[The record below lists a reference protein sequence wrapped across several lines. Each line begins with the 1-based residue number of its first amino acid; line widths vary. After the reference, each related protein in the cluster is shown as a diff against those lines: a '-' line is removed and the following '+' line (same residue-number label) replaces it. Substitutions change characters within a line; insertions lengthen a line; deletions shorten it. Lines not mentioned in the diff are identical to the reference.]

1 VRRRA
6 LLLVALAA
14 FVLVPSAAAG
24 LRIRQVDT
32 SGYPTIGVT
41 MVSSK
46 ASHRAPSV
54 AENGTPV
61 SALDVENLGQAKS
74 IVLAID
80 RSQSMEKGH
89 AFDDALAGAR
99 AFIRAQGAF
108 DRVSVVAFGSH
119 AQIVQP
125 FAQNGGTDSFG
136 SLKVDSKAGT
146 ALYDGIVLAADSLA
160 KEQLLGRVIVVLTDG
175 TDVSSNASLGDAIAA
190 ARKAGALVY
199 PIGIVGAQFDPKP
212 LQQLAAQTGGRYTS
226 TSSTKA
232 LRAIYTSIAAEL
244 GRTWHASYLTG
255 QPQGTTL
262 HLQAQLVGAGAATAT
277 AHLSGRASSTTAA
290 SPLIPSFL
298 YGMFGSILLGLILT
312 GLLAFGIWSMR
323 QAKERT
329 WVQARL
335 APHIG
340 EKKQRRIGT
349 RERLSAAAAIFTA
362 TEHALGNMN
371 LWKRLSRTIERADI
385 PLRTV
390 EFVYVMAGAGF
401 GLGIFLA
408 VLGQAPGIILLGMLL
423 GAFVPYGVL
432 TAKVK
437 KRLASFETQLP
448 DLLVTMAASLKAG
461 HSFKQGMQAVV
472 DENRQPASDEFRRVL
487 TETSLGRPMDDALKE
502 MAERIGSSNF
512 EFVITAVTIQRQ
524 VGGSMAE
531 LFDMVAE
538 TVRQRQQFARKIK
551 ALTSMGRMS
560 AYVLVGL
567 PFFMAFFITIINP
580 TYMEPLYSTGIG
592 HFLIFLSLAG
602 MVVGSLLL
610 KKIVS
615 FRG

>member
-1 VRRRA
+1 MPRGQRPASTNAWRRAVRSPTCLDHDRLDDVVADRAGRARPRRVNQPIKTIRRETEPPFRHRRRMHTKRTRRRSCSSTRRRTPTRSDNA
-6 LLLVALAA
+6 TPTPETTNAA
-14 FVLVPSAAAG
+14 APSAP
-24 LRIRQVDT
+24 T
-32 SGYPTIGVT
+32 SSAHQRSTRCPPSADHDAPYP
-41 MVSSK
+41 
-46 ASHRAPSV
+46 AP
-54 AENGTPV
+54 PI
-61 SALDVENLGQAKS
+61 L
-74 IVLAID
+74 
-80 RSQSMEKGH
+80 
-89 AFDDALAGAR
+89 
-99 AFIRAQGAF
+99 
-108 DRVSVVAFGSH
+108 
-119 AQIVQP
+119 
-125 FAQNGGTDSFG
+125 
-136 SLKVDSKAGT
+136 
-146 ALYDGIVLAADSLA
+146 
-160 KEQLLGRVIVVLTDG
+160 VVLTDG
-175 TDVSSNASLGDAIAA
+175 TDVSSHASLADAIAA
-190 ARKAGALVY
+190 ARQAGALVY
-199 PIGIVGAQFDPKP
+199 PIGIVSSQFDPTP
-212 LQQLAAQTGGRYTS
+212 LQELASRTGGRYTS
-226 TSSTKA
+226 TTSTKA
-232 LRAIYTSIAAEL
+232 LRGIYTSIAAEL
-244 GRTWHASYLTG
+244 GRTWHASYLTNL
-255 QPQGTTL
+255 PQGQTL
-262 HLQAQLVGAGAATAT
+262 HLQAQLVGAGSATAAT
-277 AHLSGRASSTTAA
+277 HLSGRASSATAA

-298 YGMFGSILLGLILT
+298 YGIVGSILLGLILT
-312 GLLAFGIWSMR
+312 GLLALGIWSMR
-323 QAKERT
+323 QAKEGT

-335 APHIG
+335 APHVG
-340 EKKQRRIGT
+340 EKKQHRLGT

-401 GLGIFLA
+401 GLGIVLA
-408 VLGQAPGIILLGMLL
+408 ISGQTPAIILLGMLV
-423 GAFVPYGVL
+423 GAFVPYAVL
-432 TAKVK
+432 TMKVK

-487 TETSLGRPMDDALKE
+487 TETSLGRPMDSALKE
-502 MAERIGSSNF
+502 MADRIGSSNF

-531 LFDMVAE
+531 LFDMVAD

-567 PFFMAFFITIINP
+567 PFFMAFFITVINP
-580 TYMEPLYSTGIG
+580 TYMQPLYSTGIG